1 MVESSLIAMVED
13 RLYWMILWSGV
24 IESWETF
31 KVLDNG
37 ETCSKERWWR
47 ES

>member
-13 RLYWMILWSGV
+13 RLYWMILWSEV
-24 IESWETF
+24 IESWEIF

-37 ETCSKERWWR
+37 ETCSKERLWR
-47 ES
+47 KS